1 MYVIFINRMH
11 DEGRERERGSS
22 REGAVEREQERESR
36 AEITGERERD
46 SMFDLC
52 MNVVDNAR
60 TNDQCINQCGERE
73 AG

>member
-1 MYVIFINRMH
+1 MTRG
-11 DEGRERERGSS
+11 EKERGSS
-22 REGAVEREQERESR
+22 RERAGEREQGRDNR
-36 AEITGERERD
+36 RERERD

-60 TNDQCINQCGERE
+60 TNDQCINQCRERE